1 MAEQSKGETEAR
13 LALSGL
19 GLLLRGSWL
28 GLNPSLSAS
37 SARASLLHVL
47 CPLLCHPNPFDPSLI
62 PRGRAACCCHQ
73 RVASC
78 HSPALA
84 LHPVLAVPWPPR
96 EPPTKAATPGRCW
109 GAQSFMVGPQITRSE
124 LSLGVGQR
132 RGAHPVPK
140 AERLD
145 TLGGAPRLCA
155 AKKPPNKS
163 PVQSC
168 C

>member
-1 MAEQSKGETEAR
+1 M
-13 LALSGL
+13 
-19 GLLLRGSWL
+19 
-28 GLNPSLSAS
+28 
-37 SARASLLHVL
+37 
-47 CPLLCHPNPFDPSLI
+47 
-62 PRGRAACCCHQ
+62 
-73 RVASC
+73 
-78 HSPALA
+78 
-84 LHPVLAVPWPPR
+84 LAVLWPPR
-96 EPPTKAATPGRCW
+96 EPPTKAATSGRCW
-109 GAQSFMVGPQITRSE
+109 GAQRGQSFMAGPEIAQSE

-132 RGAHPVPK
+132 RGAHPIPK

>member
-1 MAEQSKGETEAR
+1 
-13 LALSGL
+13 
-19 GLLLRGSWL
+19 
-28 GLNPSLSAS
+28 
-37 SARASLLHVL
+37 
-47 CPLLCHPNPFDPSLI
+47 
-62 PRGRAACCCHQ
+62 
-73 RVASC
+73 
-78 HSPALA
+78 
-84 LHPVLAVPWPPR
+84 
-96 EPPTKAATPGRCW
+96 
-109 GAQSFMVGPQITRSE
+109 MVGPQITRSE